1 MANREVHI
9 ERLLGHKVFDAKGK
23 RVGRLEE
30 VIAVRQDNEWV
41 VQEYWIGGGALLHRL
56 SVRGVARALLGFFG
70 AKENA
75 GFKVSWDKLD
85 LSHPKR
91 LRLNCAHHEL
101 EKLTEKDKTTRRRK
115 HQGRSK

>member
-9 ERLLGHKVFDAKGK
+9 ERLLGHKVFDSEGK

-30 VIAVRQDNEWV
+30 VVAVRQDNEWV
-41 VQEYWIGGGALLHRL
+41 VQEYWVGSGALLHRL
-56 SVRGVARALLGFFG
+56 SVRGAARALLGFFG

-75 GFKVSWDKLD
+75 GFKVPWDKID
-85 LSHPKR
+85 LSQTKR
-91 LRLNCAHHEL
+91 LRLNCAHQEL

-115 HQGRSK
+115 HQG